1 MNETIFV
8 LAAADELEWEPLDR
22 IQVQKVTY
30 LAEVLAPV
38 RNLILE
44 FLSFFPYRYGPY
56 TYELQDTLDHL
67 VGLGL
72 AEITGYQRSQDG
84 STRSKQRISA
94 EGKAVQQQLI
104 QLRSNKEKYDWIFT
118 VCQLVDITGLESLVG
133 LVYQEPT
140 FREAVSLGRR
150 GELPIQDSELN
161 LTQKLLQEIRKVAD
175 AEMRYGVVSLDSV
188 LLPYFDY
195 LRLRAR
201 TTEGGSSG

>member
-1 MNETIFV
+1 MNETLFV
-8 LAAADELEWEPLDR
+8 LAAADELGWGPLDR

-30 LAEVLAPV
+30 LAEVLAPA
-38 RNLILE
+38 RNLVLE
-44 FLSFFPYRYGPY
+44 FLSFFPYRHGPY

-84 STRSKQRISA
+84 SIRSKQRISS
-94 EGKAVQQQLI
+94 EGRAVQQQLI
-104 QLRSNKEKYDWIFT
+104 QLRRNAEKHDWILA
-118 VCQLVDITGLESLVG
+118 VCQLVDLTGLDSLVG

-140 FREAVSLGRR
+140 FREAVSLRRR
-150 GELPIQDSELN
+150 GELPILDSELN
-161 LTQKLLQEIRKVAD
+161 LTQKLLREIRELAD
-175 AEMRYGVVSLDSV
+175 TEMRYGVVSLDSV

-201 TTEGGSSG
+201 AEESGSGG